1 VTNATAPRRILV
13 VDDEMLIRWSISET
27 LKPHGYTVVE
37 AADAAS
43 ARRALADVRE
53 PPDAVVLDYRLPGS
67 NDLSL
72 LAEIRRTMPNTP
84 IVLMTALGTHEISDR
99 ATTLGVYAV
108 LNKPFEMGDLEA
120 TISRACHLTPRGLDP
135 PMSRGHFTK
144 GTGR

>member
-1 VTNATAPRRILV
+1 VTGATTLRRILV

-43 ARRALADVRE
+43 ARRALAEAPE
-53 PPDAVVLDYRLPGS
+53 PPDAVVLDYRLPDS

-72 LAEIRRTMPNTP
+72 LADMRRTIPNTP
-84 IVLMTALGTHEISDR
+84 IVLITAFGTHDISDR
-99 ATTLGVYAV
+99 ATTLGAYAV

-120 TISRACHLTPRGLDP
+120 TLSRACHPTPR
-135 PMSRGHFTK
+135 
-144 GTGR
+144 